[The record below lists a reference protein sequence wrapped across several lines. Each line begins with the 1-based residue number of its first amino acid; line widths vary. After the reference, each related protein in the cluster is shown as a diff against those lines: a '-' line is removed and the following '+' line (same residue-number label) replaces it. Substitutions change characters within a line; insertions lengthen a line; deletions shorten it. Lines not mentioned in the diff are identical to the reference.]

1 MGNLY
6 IEVVKVKFYNKH
18 ERKAMKIPKGMVKL
32 LNDLYEDYE

>member
-18 ERKAMKIPKGMVKL
+18 ERKAMKIPKGMGCVFRF
-32 LNDLYEDYE
+32 E